1 MTLALLLGALGLTAV
16 WLAVLAWSRW
26 AEDVREAEGD
36 EMLGAEALYPA
47 ERITIE
53 APRRK

>member
-1 MTLALLLGALGLTAV
+1 MILALALGALGLAAV

-26 AEDVREAEGD
+26 AEDVREAESSA
-36 EMLGAEALYPA
+36 MLGAEALYPA

-53 APRRK
+53 PRQK

>member
-1 MTLALLLGALGLTAV
+1 MTVALLLGALGLAAV

-26 AEDVREAEGD
+26 TEEAHEAEAV